1 MSRRDELRAQAAAL
15 IEARGRG
22 EINDERWFAGMATI
36 FEEAYLASDDPR
48 AQSGFRG
55 NEARWESARRP
66 IVEAIDREGSFLDIG
81 CANGYLLESIV
92 RWSRHR
98 LEPYGLD
105 FAPELVELA
114 RKRLPQWADRI
125 FLGDAL
131 TWEPPRSFEF
141 ARTELVYVPEERRR
155 ELVERLLSYVD
166 RLIVCSYGS
175 RRRNLPPED
184 VGAQLRALGFDVAGE
199 REREGLEGALI
210 RLAWIGGSATA

>member
-1 MSRRDELRAQAAAL
+1 MPSDPLPP
-15 IEARGRG
+15 GVY
-22 EINDERWFAGMATI
+22 
-36 FEEAYLASDDPR
+36 EEAYLASDDPR

-55 NEARWESARRP
+55 DEARWESARRP
-66 IVEAIDREGSFLDIG
+66 IVEAIDCDGSFLDIG

-114 RKRLPQWADRI
+114 RNRLPRWADRI

-141 ARTELVYVPEERRR
+141 ARTELVYVPEERRP

-175 RRRNLPPED
+175 RRRSLPAED
-184 VGAQLRALGFDVAGE
+184 VGEQLRSLGFDVAGE
-199 REREGLEGALI
+199 LEREGCDGALI